1 MKMMAL
7 EEAKEYTRQK
17 LAPYYSN
24 ERIENVV
31 KQYVSVVR
39 PGVVLVENKNVG
51 LMELYLQEN
60 ERMVDFMKKTELMK
74 DFKHHSHN
82 RLYVFNTARQILADQ
97 PKRSTLE
104 RQPRDDR
111 PALMMADQ
119 KEWRQEDVKRI
130 NTYRI

>member
-1 MKMMAL
+1 MDDERMVDFMKMMTL

-51 LMELYLQEN
+51 LMELYL
-60 ERMVDFMKKTELMK
+60 
-74 DFKHHSHN
+74 
-82 RLYVFNTARQILADQ
+82 
-97 PKRSTLE
+97 
-104 RQPRDDR
+104 
-111 PALMMADQ
+111 
-119 KEWRQEDVKRI
+119 
-130 NTYRI
+130 

>member
-17 LAPYYSN
+17 LASYYSN

-51 LMELYLQEN
+51 LMELYL
-60 ERMVDFMKKTELMK
+60 
-74 DFKHHSHN
+74 
-82 RLYVFNTARQILADQ
+82 
-97 PKRSTLE
+97 
-104 RQPRDDR
+104 
-111 PALMMADQ
+111 
-119 KEWRQEDVKRI
+119 
-130 NTYRI
+130 

>member
-1 MKMMAL
+1 MIYRIKVEGKEYNENYTLMAL

-51 LMELYLQEN
+51 LMELYL
-60 ERMVDFMKKTELMK
+60 
-74 DFKHHSHN
+74 
-82 RLYVFNTARQILADQ
+82 
-97 PKRSTLE
+97 
-104 RQPRDDR
+104 
-111 PALMMADQ
+111 
-119 KEWRQEDVKRI
+119 
-130 NTYRI
+130 

>member
-39 PGVVLVENKNVG
+39 PGVVLVENKMWDLWNCI
-51 LMELYLQEN
+51 Y
-60 ERMVDFMKKTELMK
+60 RKMKGWL
-74 DFKHHSHN
+74 
-82 RLYVFNTARQILADQ
+82 IL
-97 PKRSTLE
+97 
-104 RQPRDDR
+104 
-111 PALMMADQ
+111 
-119 KEWRQEDVKRI
+119 
-130 NTYRI
+130 

>member
-1 MKMMAL
+1 MKMTAL

-51 LMELYLQEN
+51 LMELYL
-60 ERMVDFMKKTELMK
+60 
-74 DFKHHSHN
+74 
-82 RLYVFNTARQILADQ
+82 
-97 PKRSTLE
+97 
-104 RQPRDDR
+104 
-111 PALMMADQ
+111 
-119 KEWRQEDVKRI
+119 
-130 NTYRI
+130 

>member
-39 PGVVLVENKNVG
+39 PGVVLVENKNVD
-51 LMELYLQEN
+51 LWNCIY
-60 ERMVDFMKKTELMK
+60 RKMKGWL
-74 DFKHHSHN
+74 
-82 RLYVFNTARQILADQ
+82 IL
-97 PKRSTLE
+97 
-104 RQPRDDR
+104 
-111 PALMMADQ
+111 
-119 KEWRQEDVKRI
+119 
-130 NTYRI
+130 

>member
-39 PGVVLVENKNVG
+39 PGVVLVEIKCGTYGTVSIG
-51 LMELYLQEN
+51 N
-60 ERMVDFMKKTELMK
+60 EGWL
-74 DFKHHSHN
+74 
-82 RLYVFNTARQILADQ
+82 IL
-97 PKRSTLE
+97 
-104 RQPRDDR
+104 
-111 PALMMADQ
+111 
-119 KEWRQEDVKRI
+119 
-130 NTYRI
+130 

>member
-39 PGVVLVENKNVG
+39 PGVVLVENKN
-51 LMELYLQEN
+51 
-60 ERMVDFMKKTELMK
+60 ERMVDFMKKL
-74 DFKHHSHN
+74 N
-82 RLYVFNTARQILADQ
+82 L
-97 PKRSTLE
+97 
-104 RQPRDDR
+104 
-111 PALMMADQ
+111 
-119 KEWRQEDVKRI
+119 
-130 NTYRI
+130 

>member
-74 DFKHHSHN
+74 EF
-82 RLYVFNTARQILADQ
+82 QE
-97 PKRSTLE
+97 LE
-104 RQPRDDR
+104 EEKTG
-111 PALMMADQ
+111 A
-119 KEWRQEDVKRI
+119 
-130 NTYRI
+130 Y